1 MPDADTTAA
10 PAPPVG
16 NERPP
21 FDDPEGEVK
30 FTCNICGAKV
40 LCPVSTID
48 REVPS
53 CTECGSS
60 VRFRS
65 IVHLLSTSLFGE
77 SMPLTD
83 FPIDRSIVGVGLSD
97 AAVYAGP
104 LAERVDYLNTY
115 YHTDP
120 YLDITAPPPELDA
133 ALDFMISSDVFEHVP
148 PPAARAFDGA
158 FRTLKPGGHLI
169 LTVPFGNQAA
179 TREHFP
185 DLHDFEI
192 YPFDGKQILV
202 NRDHQGRFR
211 VYDDLV
217 FHGGDGTTLEMRVFC
232 RGDLERLLEAAGFD
246 KVVVFDQPVAEYG
259 IFHRVDWSLPIL
271 ARKPID

>member
-1 MPDADTTAA
+1 MTPDAHSSAA
-10 PAPPVG
+10 SVTPGAD
-16 NERPP
+16 RPP
-21 FDDPEGEVK
+21 FDDPDAEIK
-30 FTCNICGAKV
+30 FTCNICGTRV
-40 LCPVSTID
+40 LCPTADID

-65 IVHLLSTSLFGE
+65 IVHLLSTALFGE
-77 SMPLTD
+77 SMPLSD
-83 FPIDRSIVGVGLSD
+83 FPVDQSIVGVGLSD
-97 AAVYAGP
+97 APVYAGP
-104 LAERVDYLNTY
+104 LPAKLDYLNTY

-120 YLDITAPPPELDA
+120 YLDITAPPPELDG

-148 PPAARAFDGA
+148 HPVSRAFEGA
-158 FRTLKPGGHLI
+158 YRTLKPGGHLVF
-169 LTVPFGNQAA
+169 TVPFGNQAE

-185 DLHDFEI
+185 DLYDFEI
-192 YPFDGKQILV
+192 YDFKGRKVLV
-202 NRDHQGRFR
+202 NRDRAGDYTVH
-211 VYDDLV
+211 DDLV

-232 RGDLERLLEAAGFD
+232 RTDLERHLSDAGFD

-271 ARKPID
+271 ARKPPA